1 MRIVGRVFVF
11 TGKNFYPLRRHVL
24 NGFEATEA
32 VDDKAMVDKGVDAM
46 KENVAGFRN
55 TCQLLFIIRNEL

>member
-1 MRIVGRVFVF
+1 MFAISF
-11 TGKNFYPLRRHVL
+11 VL

-55 TCQLLFIIRNEL
+55 TCQLIFIIRNEL